1 VNCVHSTSC
10 PGVTHVLYLSE
21 PAGHNPFSGAE
32 NHVFVLLDGLVRSG
46 VDVELIAMLWAGDEY
61 PLASAGLDRLEAAG
75 VRVVRVRRAAA
86 RTAAGRWLA
95 MSRSWAHLWRLLRA
109 RRGRA
114 IHLHLD
120 LCVSPLIAAL
130 AGCRKV
136 LASIHNDEPAY
147 ATLRWRLWWRIVNQF
162 VRHYISIT
170 RHVEGYLRRVSGLAA
185 DRISTVY
192 YGIAPFRSTPG
203 MRERFGIPSD
213 AFVVGFVGRLSP
225 QKNLLAFV
233 DAMSS
238 LPEVVAVIV
247 GSGPLRGA
255 LEQRIAERSLQNVRL
270 VGNVPDARTLITAF
284 DLFCL
289 PSLWE
294 GLGLVLIEAMLQRVP
309 IAGSSRGAIP
319 EILGHGQFGELFEP
333 TPAGIAAAI
342 AAARDRPERARA
354 RADHAYLHAVD
365 LFTVPR
371 MVSETVAVYAA
382 L

>member
-1 VNCVHSTSC
+1 
-10 PGVTHVLYLSE
+10 
-21 PAGHNPFSGAE
+21 
-32 NHVFVLLDGLVRSG
+32 
-46 VDVELIAMLWAGDEY
+46 
-61 PLASAGLDRLEAAG
+61 
-75 VRVVRVRRAAA
+75 
-86 RTAAGRWLA
+86 
-95 MSRSWAHLWRLLRA
+95 
-109 RRGRA
+109 
-114 IHLHLD
+114 
-120 LCVSPLIAAL
+120 
-130 AGCRKV
+130 
-136 LASIHNDEPAY
+136 
-147 ATLRWRLWWRIVNQF
+147 
-162 VRHYISIT
+162 
-170 RHVEGYLRRVSGLAA
+170 
-185 DRISTVY
+185 
-192 YGIAPFRSTPG
+192 
-203 MRERFGIPSD
+203 
-213 AFVVGFVGRLSP
+213 
-225 QKNLLAFV
+225 
-233 DAMSS
+233 
-238 LPEVVAVIV
+238 VIV